1 MWLWLVLAGLLI
13 LLLCLRVGVRIALE
27 EGSFAAWLLV
37 GPKPVQV
44 FPPKKKKPAT
54 APKKAKEPKKSAPKA
69 EKPKPTVHALC
80 QYAKL
85 GLSAFGALIRGL
97 RVDLLRLYAVI
108 HSEDAAQTA
117 IQYGAACA
125 AVTGILPVL
134 DSTLRIQKKDIQ
146 IDAGFQGQGSL
157 LLDLQITAAIGRLL
171 AIGFVYV
178 WKFILLQRKVK
189 KHEQSQRN
197 DA

>member
-1 MWLWLVLAGLLI
+1 M
-13 LLLCLRVGVRIALE
+13 
-27 EGSFAAWLLV
+27 
-37 GPKPVQV
+37 
-44 FPPKKKKPAT
+44 
-54 APKKAKEPKKSAPKA
+54 
-69 EKPKPTVHALC
+69 
-80 QYAKL
+80 
-85 GLSAFGALIRGL
+85 IRGL

>member
-1 MWLWLVLAGLLI
+1 MKKLLI

-85 GLSAFGALIRGL
+85 GLSALGALIRGL
-97 RVDLLRLYAVI
+97 RVDRLRLYAVI

>member
-44 FPPKKKKPAT
+44 YPPKKKKPAT
-54 APKKAKEPKKSAPKA
+54 APKKPKENKKSAPKS